1 VRLKVDWARCDGHG
15 LCAKIAPEM
24 VQLDS
29 QGYPAFLDM
38 PVPFWLERE
47 AQQAVEMCPAM
58 ALSLGSGTT
67 WGQDTPRSSPAIS
80 ASQPTGLL
88 LSSSSKQQRELPG
101 ATRQLPGPRG

>member
-1 VRLKVDWARCDGHG
+1 
-15 LCAKIAPEM
+15 M

-58 ALSLGSGTT
+58 ALSLGSAAA
-67 WGQDTPRSSPAIS
+67 WERDSVRSSPAIS

-88 LSSSSKQQRELPG
+88 LSGSGREQRLPGAPRQLPG
-101 ATRQLPGPRG
+101 ATRQLPGPGGH